1 MVAKIKVLD
10 DVQSGEIEENMHSNR
25 STEQLIIAKN
35 LKTAQVSIDRKLVKL
50 QFIQEMKYKM
60 ANKRNKVEQY
70 VCTDMTGLQDILV
83 KNTVRKKKGGGGGG
97 EGSGQCINEGK
108 KVYQSLLQFL
118 SVLQRNLKYCYL

>member
-35 LKTAQVSIDRKLVKL
+35 LKTAQVSINRKLVKL

-83 KNTVRKKKGGGGGG
+83 KNTVRKKKVA
-97 EGSGQCINEGK
+97 EGVGKGASSASMRGK
-108 KVYQSLLQFL
+108 KCIRVYCNSFL
-118 SVLQRNLKYCYL
+118 SSKGI